1 MTWMEERLVSEVAV
15 HGHLILLCPAC
26 EGTVYPVVAC
36 VYPVDGS
43 EVKRETGRGYNPT
56 IPFKSL
62 PPRGS
67 FPASSHTSL
76 SRALT
81 L

>member
-1 MTWMEERLVSEVAV
+1 M
-15 HGHLILLCPAC
+15 
-26 EGTVYPVVAC
+26 YPVVAC

-62 PPRGS
+62 PPRDS
-67 FPASSHTSL
+67 FPAVSHTSL
-76 SRALT
+76 SQALT

>member
-1 MTWMEERLVSEVAV
+1 MSEVVV
-15 HGHLILLCPAC
+15 HGHLILLRPAC
-26 EGTVYPVVAC
+26 GGTVYPVVAC

-62 PPRGS
+62 PPRDS
-67 FPASSHTSL
+67 FPAVSHTSL
-76 SRALT
+76 SQALT

>member
-15 HGHLILLCPAC
+15 HGHLILLRPAC

-43 EVKRETGRGYNPT
+43 EVKRKTGRGYSPT

-67 FPASSHTSL
+67 FPAISRTSL